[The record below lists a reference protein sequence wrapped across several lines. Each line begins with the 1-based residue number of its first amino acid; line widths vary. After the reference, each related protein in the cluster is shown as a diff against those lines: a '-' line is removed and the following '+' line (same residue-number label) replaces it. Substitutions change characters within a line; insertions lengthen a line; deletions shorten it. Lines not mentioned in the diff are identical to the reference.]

1 MIEQL
6 AKGTTL
12 WLLRYAT
19 ITKPAFRFE
28 YVHAYCQ
35 LAELLMGG
43 NFDVFDAFQ
52 LDRQIV

>member
-35 LAELLMGG
+35 LAELLMGE

-52 LDRQIV
+52 LDR